1 MQLRLIF
8 LIKKTSKETIS
19 IQMKFYINLYDP
31 NSICFGKFLEINLT
45 RPFFDNSVMKCLVG

>member
-1 MQLRLIF
+1 
-8 LIKKTSKETIS
+8 
-19 IQMKFYINLYDP
+19 MKFYINLYDP